1 MLFKYLYNSELERIP
16 QIKHVTEHM
25 AFLDSPRK
33 VLFYSAFG
41 FYSLYYFSCSVF
53 QGAPGKFAS
62 AF

>member
-1 MLFKYLYNSELERIP
+1 MLFKDLYRSELERIP
-16 QIKHVTEHM
+16 QIKHVTEHLVI
-25 AFLDSPRK
+25 LDSPRK
-33 VLFYSAFG
+33 FLLYPALG